1 MVVGVNLLFIQPD
14 RNLGTFTYV
23 KNVLNAMAEH
33 EGVRLILF
41 THDVNHQLVEESIPG
56 ETVRCPVDGSNL
68 IRRGL
73 YEQTRLTALARRHGC
88 EVLWCPGYLAPIR
101 SSLPVVVTIHDM
113 QYRDIP
119 ESVSR
124 LKRGV
129 YHAIVPRA
137 ARRARRVIAVSNFS
151 RERILHYT
159 GAAPENVV
167 VTYEASFADP
177 AGRSPD
183 ATAYEKLSELD
194 IPEKYL
200 LSVSSGLPHKNIPRL
215 VEGFAK
221 STQRQSQ
228 GVKLVFVGSPPSPE
242 AAKAAELAP
251 GAVQFLGYLPEDV
264 LTEAYR
270 NAYGF
275 VLASYYEGFG
285 LPVLEAMQFGVPVAC
300 SRAASLP
307 EVGGD
312 AAVYFDPFCTDSIAD
327 AVDVLVGEQAQARA
341 ARIESGYRNLDRFS
355 WEKCASE
362 TVNVLREAIRG

>member
-1 MVVGVNLLFIQPD
+1 M
-14 RNLGTFTYV
+14 
-23 KNVLNAMAEH
+23 
-33 EGVRLILF
+33 
-41 THDVNHQLVEESIPG
+41 
-56 ETVRCPVDGSNL
+56 
-68 IRRGL
+68 
-73 YEQTRLTALARRHGC
+73 
-88 EVLWCPGYLAPIR
+88 
-101 SSLPVVVTIHDM
+101 
-113 QYRDIP
+113 
-119 ESVSR
+119 
-124 LKRGV
+124 
-129 YHAIVPRA
+129 
-137 ARRARRVIAVSNFS
+137 
-151 RERILHYT
+151 
-159 GAAPENVV
+159 
-167 VTYEASFADP
+167 
-177 AGRSPD
+177 
-183 ATAYEKLSELD
+183 
-194 IPEKYL
+194 
-200 LSVSSGLPHKNIPRL
+200 
-215 VEGFAK
+215 
-221 STQRQSQ
+221 
-228 GVKLVFVGSPPSPE
+228 FVGSPPSPE